1 MYSSSWQTL
10 CLLISRRTA
19 VDVVDICFELLQWS
33 DRNAGILASGSVRPL
48 QGFAKMPDQPERAC
62 LVLADISGYTTYLA
76 GVELDHAQDILAD
89 LTDTVV
95 RALRPTFRLAKLE
108 GDAAFAYVITE
119 AVDGS
124 ILQDTIEHCY
134 IAFRR
139 RLRDIGQASQC
150 DCNACTYLPRL
161 DLKFVVH
168 HGQIARQRMAGREEL
183 VGRDVI
189 VVHRLLKNDVQTAL
203 GIGAYALYTDECVRM
218 MGIADPAGAGLIEHR
233 ETYDV
238 VGEVTGWVR
247 DLEAAWRDAEN
258 SAAVVV
264 GAAQAAWTTSF
275 TFDGPPGIVWEWIT
289 SPARRLQWQ
298 VGVVAVN
305 EDVVDGRRGVGTTN
319 HCVHGRDAIVE
330 EILAWHPAELLTT
343 RFQMPMPGVPKL
355 TRSELFEATPDGS
368 KTLLT
373 VRVQRPSSGKDRA
386 KLEEMTPFLVKAYGG
401 GFAMLAPMIEADVA
415 ARSARALPEP
425 ELPISAGRNFAV
437 RARPSTPH

>member
-1 MYSSSWQTL
+1 
-10 CLLISRRTA
+10 
-19 VDVVDICFELLQWS
+19 
-33 DRNAGILASGSVRPL
+33 
-48 QGFAKMPDQPERAC
+48 MPDQPERAC

-108 GDAAFAYVITE
+108 GDAAFAYVITD

-124 ILQDTIEHCY
+124 VLQDTIEHCY

-203 GIGAYALYTDECVRM
+203 GIGAYALYTDDCVRM

-238 VGEVTGWVR
+238 GEVVGWVR
-247 DLEAAWRDAEN
+247 DLEAVWQDAEDT
-258 SAAVVV
+258 AAVVV
-264 GAAQAAWTTSF
+264 APAQTGWATSF
-275 TFDGPPGIVWEWIT
+275 TFDGPPAIVWEWVT

-298 VGVVAVN
+298 IGVEAVN
-305 EDVVDGRRGVGTTN
+305 EDVVGGRRGVGTTN

-343 RFQMPMPGVPKL
+343 RFQMPMPGAPKL
-355 TRSELFEATPDGS
+355 TRSELFEPTADGS

-373 VRVQRPSSGKDRA
+373 VRVQRPSSAKDRA
-386 KLEEMTPFLVKAYGG
+386 KLEEMTPFLVNAYGG
-401 GFAMLAPMIEADVA
+401 GFATLAPMIAADVT
-415 ARSARALPEP
+415 ARSARAVPEP
-425 ELPISAGRNFAV
+425 ELPISAGRNLV
-437 RARPSTPH
+437 PRA